1 MNKPECDRLDD
12 YLLGWLSEE
21 QAAAFE
27 SHLAVCAECRNE
39 TQLQAR
45 IDEAAERARNQP
57 EPVPPLLLD
66 RVRRRVRAAK
76 TRRLV
81 RIACAL
87 AAATLLVVL
96 PGRSWFAGHRCDL
109 QPDTE
114 LVAHGQPLPPPV
126 AVAVQQPRIRLVD
139 PSAAIL
145 VPMPSK
151 NPEVT
156 IVWVYPTVKPRE

>member
-27 SHLAVCAECRNE
+27 GHLADCAECRGHRE
-39 TQLQAR
+39 TQCR
-45 IDEAAERARNQP
+45 IDRAMETARTQP
-57 EPVPPLLLD
+57 ESVPPLLVE
-66 RVRRRVRAAK
+66 RIHRQVRAA
-76 TRRLV
+76 RAWRLV
-81 RIACAL
+81 RIACGL
-87 AAATLLVVL
+87 AAAALLTVL

-114 LVAHGQPLPPPV
+114 LVAHSQPLPPPI
-126 AVAVQQPRIRLVD
+126 AVAVEQPRIRLVD
-139 PSAAIL
+139 PFSAIL

-156 IVWVYPTVKPRE
+156 IVWVYPTVKPGQ